1 MSLAAVVIVLGVI
14 VALTVSP
21 VVGLCCAAAGVV
33 LALN

>member
-21 VVGLCCAAAGVV
+21 VVGLCCVAAGVV